1 MDFFG
6 RGRGLRVTIP
16 AMNKPLR
23 SRMERVSERASA
35 TNLELFFDLVFV
47 FALTQVTALMAES
60 PVKWDALLRGA
71 LLLSVI
77 WWSWIGYSWLSNLVK
92 ADEGLARMAM
102 LTAMAAMFLLALAIP
117 EAFQDI
123 SGGLDGPL
131 VLAFCYLAVRVVH
144 IWLFWIAANDDAELR
159 AQLVRFVPSMVA
171 GTTLLAVASQLTGAA
186 QIAVWAAA
194 VVADYGGTML
204 IGTKGWRLSSAKHFT
219 ERYGL
224 IIMIALGESIVA
236 IGVGVTHLAISWPI
250 ILAAMLGLAIASAL
264 WWSYFDTH
272 VLAAEQALAEARGN
286 ERVRMGQ
293 IAFTYL
299 HLPLLIG
306 IVMLALGL
314 KKVLNY
320 VGGED
325 GHTLTDPLYGPALWA
340 MYGGVALFMFAYVA
354 VGWRTTRNFKV
365 QRVILGVVLLAVAPL
380 MSYLP
385 ALASLGLLTAL
396 LLALIIYEWFKYHDL
411 REEIR
416 HAEPS

>member
-1 MDFFG
+1 
-6 RGRGLRVTIP
+6 
-16 AMNKPLR
+16 MNKPLR